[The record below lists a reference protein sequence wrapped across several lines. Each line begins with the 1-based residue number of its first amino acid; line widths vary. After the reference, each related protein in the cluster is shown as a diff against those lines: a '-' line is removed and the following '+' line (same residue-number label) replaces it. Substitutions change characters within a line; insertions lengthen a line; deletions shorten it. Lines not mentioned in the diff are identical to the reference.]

1 MQSPR
6 SVTFTIAFAFAFALT
21 ACSPTT
27 EPSQSDQQPVRH
39 PPAEPSTSASED
51 SNPVLIAENG
61 SGSSALEVEFLW
73 HMVHEREVKVGC
85 RLRVLDGFSV
95 NFMYSSVHVVDI
107 EGNTY
112 EPVSFKAPERAIVES
127 YYSRMIRT
135 SGDEINDVELAYA
148 MDEGS
153 EFSHL
158 VYDDFMNDVKYRI
171 EMD

>member
-6 SVTFTIAFAFAFALT
+6 SATLAIAFAFALT
-21 ACSPTT
+21 ACSPAT

-39 PPAEPSTSASED
+39 PPAEPSPSASED
-51 SNPVLIAENG
+51 SNPIVIAESKPG
-61 SGSSALEVEFLW
+61 GTALEIEFQW
-73 HMVHEREVKVGC
+73 HMVDEREVKVGC
-85 RLRVLDGFSV
+85 RLRVLEGASA
-95 NFMYSSVHVVDI
+95 NFMYSSVHVVDT
-107 EGNTY
+107 EDNTY
-112 EPVSFKAPERAIVES
+112 EPISLRAPERAIVES

-135 SGDEINDVELAYA
+135 SGDEINDVELTYA